1 MGSVGMRA
9 FIREN
14 PTIAFGLGLPLLL
27 VGVFLLISGI
37 PALLVA
43 PPQYDVLFATEY
55 FNAANGV
62 HITVVDRKVR
72 VVYQGGSP
80 GYQNPRLWRYFA
92 KTGALQ
98 EIAIPL
104 PPGLVPLAPGA
115 VTPELA
121 ARITPID
128 VPDVAN
134 LTVDS
139 ASIAPDGYQFS
150 AGTTDYGRDI
160 LTGLF
165 FYSRYRDEAILR
177 KDGRSIRLP
186 RAGDGFYY
194 GASARFIGW
203 VVAP

>member
-1 MGSVGMRA
+1 MCSSDLA
-9 FIREN
+9 
-14 PTIAFGLGLPLLL
+14 
-27 VGVFLLISGI
+27 
-37 PALLVA
+37 
-43 PPQYDVLFATEY
+43 
-55 FNAANGV
+55 
-62 HITVVDRKVR
+62 VVDRKVR

-80 GYQNPRLWRYFA
+80 GYQNPRLWRYSA

-115 VTPELA
+115 VTPEVA

-134 LTVDS
+134 LTVDPS
-139 ASIAPDGYQFS
+139 SIAPDGYQFS
-150 AGTTDYGRDI
+150 AGAADYGGDI

-165 FYSRYRDEAILR
+165 FYSRYRDEAFL
-177 KDGRSIRLP
+177 KKAGRSIRLP
-186 RAGDGFYY
+186 RAGDGLYY
-194 GASARFIGW
+194 GAYARFIGW